1 MANLAG
7 ALLKGAGVS
16 LEIFILTLIFSLPL
30 ALLVAFGRMSRN
42 VVGSSIVKC
51 YLLVMRGTPLI
62 LQLIFIY
69 FAPKYLHMFLLG
81 SLSGVITSPGFW
93 AVVKTILSYNRFIAV
108 IIAFTLNYAA
118 YFAEIYRGGIESIS
132 RGQYEAAKVLG
143 FTGSQT
149 FGRIIMPQVIKRIL
163 PAAGNEVITLVK
175 DTALAQVIGVAELF
189 RAAHNASAREFSTM
203 PIFMAGLFYLV
214 MNWAVTV
221 VFARVEKRL
230 SYYA

>member
-1 MANLAG
+1 M
-7 ALLKGAGVS
+7 LKGAGVS
-16 LEIFILTLIFSLPL
+16 LEVFFLTLIFSLPL
-30 ALLVAFGRMSRN
+30 ALLVTFGRMSRN
-42 VVGSSIVKC
+42 VVLRGVVKG
-51 YLLVMRGTPLI
+51 YLLIMRGTPLI

-69 FAPKYLHMFLLG
+69 FAPKYLYMFLVS
-81 SLSGVITSPGFW
+81 SLSGVIISPGFW

-118 YFAEIYRGGIESIS
+118 YFAEIYRGGIESIA

-149 FGRIIMPQVIKRIL
+149 FGRIVLPQVIKRIL

-189 RAAHNASAREFSTM
+189 HAAQNAAAREFSTM

-214 MNWAVTV
+214 MNWVVTV
-221 VFARVEKRL
+221 VFAHCEKRL